1 MIFFYGSHFATG
13 LHFTPKLDSVTILEW
28 VGVVF
33 SIQFSIRHRTLG
45 CFD

>member
-13 LHFTPKLDSVTILEW
+13 LHFIPKLDSVTILEW

>member
-1 MIFFYGSHFATG
+1 MICFYGSHFATS
-13 LHFTPKLDSVTILEW
+13 LHFIPKLDSVTILEW